1 MKDVV
6 KRGIIKDLN
15 KAIQILQQKKQMDV
29 EAMKQL
35 SNQAIEDVALH
46 KDLDVV
52 SITVLFY
59 SIYKVIDCIDDESF
73 DYLIKGMNNARD
85 ALQAN
90 SFGRYN
96 KAIKNMFVTVRG
108 CNAKIKEHFQDV
120 MAASRIKKGAVLL
133 QKGLSLGQAA
143 GLMGLSNWD
152 LQEYAGRTVVLGAHV
167 EKIQASKRLD
177 LAFKLFGVKNG

>member
-1 MKDVV
+1 MKENV
-6 KRGIIKDLN
+6 KREIIKDLN
-15 KAIQILQQKKQMDV
+15 KAIQILQQRKQMDV

-59 SIYKVIDCIDDESF
+59 SIYKVSDCIDDEAF
-73 DYLIKGMNNARD
+73 DYLIKGMENARD
-85 ALQAN
+85 ALQRN

-96 KAIKNMFVTVRG
+96 KAIKNLFVTVRG

-120 MAASRIKKGAVLL
+120 MDAARIKKGAVLL

-152 LQEYAGRTVVLGAHV
+152 LQAYAGKTTVLGSHI
-167 EKIQASKRLD
+167 EKIQAKKRLIT
-177 LAFKLFGVKNG
+177 AFKLFEV

>member
-6 KRGIIKDLN
+6 KSEIIKDLN
-15 KAIQILQQKKQMDV
+15 KAIHILQQRKQMNV
-29 EAMKQL
+29 ESMKQL
-35 SNQAIEDVALH
+35 SDEAIEDVALH

-59 SIYKVIDCIDDESF
+59 SIYKVVDCLDDESF
-73 DYLIKGMNNARD
+73 DYLIKGMTNARD

-96 KAIKNMFVTVRG
+96 KSIKNMFVTVRG
-108 CNAKIKEHFQDV
+108 CNAKVKEHFEDV
-120 MAASRIKKGAVLL
+120 MDAARIKKGAVLL

-152 LQEYAGRTVVLGAHV
+152 LQEYAGRTVILGAHV
-167 EKIQASKRLD
+167 EKVQAKKRL
-177 LAFKLFGVKNG
+177 LTAFKLFGVNNG